1 MTTIYYIG
9 DSTVAKNTIHTYP
22 QTGMSQ
28 GLDRYIGRNVRI
40 ESHAKNGRS
49 TRSFLK
55 EGRFAP
61 VEQAMGKGD
70 FLFIQFGHNDEKPD
84 KARHTDPN
92 TREPLILSALPC
104 GFRIWYNNTIKAMV
118 VQAMKQETFTDI
130 EYSFRKK
137 KTKREEFLEIMDEI
151 IPWDEWVGVIKP
163 YYPKGKRGRPPM
175 GIEKM
180 LRMYLLQIWFN
191 LSDPATEDAIY
202 DSYAMRKFTG
212 IDFMT
217 EAVPDETTL
226 CNFRHL
232 LEAHGLNKLFFDA
245 INRVMVQTG
254 HMMKGGT
261 IVDATIIN
269 APSST
274 KNAAKARDSEMHQT
288 KKGNE
293 WKFGMKCHIGVDAC
307 SGLVHTITVTAAN
320 EHDITQA
327 AALIREDDEVVYGDS
342 GYLGIQKRP
351 EVTSDAHLSSIDY
364 RINRRPGK
372 LPHVSDNA
380 IDWER
385 YIENRKSSVR
395 CKVEHAF
402 RIIKCQFGYKKTVY
416 RGLKKNENRLYAM
429 FACANL
435 YALAIAGRKLATT

>member
-1 MTTIYYIG
+1 
-9 DSTVAKNTIHTYP
+9 
-22 QTGMSQ
+22 
-28 GLDRYIGRNVRI
+28 
-40 ESHAKNGRS
+40 
-49 TRSFLK
+49 
-55 EGRFAP
+55 
-61 VEQAMGKGD
+61 
-70 FLFIQFGHNDEKPD
+70 
-84 KARHTDPN
+84 
-92 TREPLILSALPC
+92 
-104 GFRIWYNNTIKAMV
+104 
-118 VQAMKQETFTDI
+118 MKQETFTDI
-130 EYSFRKK
+130 EYSYRKK
-137 KTKREEFLEIMDEI
+137 KTKREEFLEIMEEI
-151 IPWDEWVGVIKP
+151 IPWDEWVGVIEP

-202 DSYAMRKFTG
+202 DSYAMRKFTD

-217 EAVPDETTL
+217 ETVPDETTL
-226 CNFRHL
+226 CKFRHL
-232 LEAHGLNKLFFDA
+232 LETNGLNKLFFDA

-274 KNAAKARDSEMHQT
+274 KNAEKKRDPEMHQT

-293 WKFGMKCHIGVDAC
+293 WKFGMKCHTGVDAG

-327 AALIREDDEVVYGDS
+327 AALIREDDEVVYGDA
-342 GYLGIQKRP
+342 GYLGIHKRP
-351 EVTSDAHLSSIDY
+351 EVACDEHLSSIDY

-416 RGLKKNENRLYAM
+416 RGLLKTRIGCTLCLPVPIYTPLPWPGENFPQPDIGAVCPFSGNGAEMQRNTGYFPTESLEPSGNRL
-429 FACANL
+429 FSRS
-435 YALAIAGRKLATT
+435 ALNEGYLFSGSLNSVYTSDMV

>member
-1 MTTIYYIG
+1 
-9 DSTVAKNTIHTYP
+9 
-22 QTGMSQ
+22 
-28 GLDRYIGRNVRI
+28 
-40 ESHAKNGRS
+40 
-49 TRSFLK
+49 
-55 EGRFAP
+55 
-61 VEQAMGKGD
+61 
-70 FLFIQFGHNDEKPD
+70 
-84 KARHTDPN
+84 
-92 TREPLILSALPC
+92 
-104 GFRIWYNNTIKAMV
+104 
-118 VQAMKQETFTDI
+118 MKQETFTDI
-130 EYSFRKK
+130 EYSYRKK
-137 KTKREEFLEIMDEI
+137 KTKREEFLEIMEEI
-151 IPWDEWVGVIKP
+151 IPWDEWVGVIDP

-217 EAVPDETTL
+217 ETVPDETTL
-226 CNFRHL
+226 CKFRHL
-232 LEAHGLNKLFFDA
+232 LETNGLNKLFFDA

-274 KNAAKARDSEMHQT
+274 KNAEKKRDPEMHQT

-293 WKFGMKCHIGVDAC
+293 WKFGMKCHTGVDAG

-327 AALIREDDEVVYGDS
+327 AALIREDDEVVYGDA
-342 GYLGIQKRP
+342 GYLGIHKRP
-351 EVTSDAHLSSIDY
+351 EVACDEHLSSIDY

-372 LPHVSDNA
+372 LPHVSDNELTGNGMLRTA
-380 IDWER
+380 SPR
-385 YIENRKSSVR
+385 CAVR
-395 CKVEHAF
+395 
-402 RIIKCQFGYKKTVY
+402 
-416 RGLKKNENRLYAM
+416 
-429 FACANL
+429 
-435 YALAIAGRKLATT
+435 